1 MVSSDAWTAVA
12 AWVACIF
19 TATVAGPD
27 LIDRMQGSRIDV
39 THPRQFLAYRD
50 GEGENSIMLIAFDP
64 TILNQSR
71 FPDTTTSIL
80 LRIGG
85 PQAGR
90 EAAFRAESVI
100 QPIFW
105 TADDEAVECPP
116 MTRCIKKRQMTIGEE
131 RADVVNVSAGTAR
144 SLYISFPLTADNC
157 QGPDEVCT
165 RFRDFDGAVEVLAAN
180 PAIAFTIDLT
190 MADDGLKS
198 VSCVLSAEAKRGW
211 SQLLDRVGEKG
222 WAIGN
227 CA

>member
-39 THPRQFLAYRD
+39 THPRQFLTYRD
-50 GEGENSIMLIAFDP
+50 GVGENSIMLIAFDP

-71 FPDTTTSIL
+71 FPDTTTSIV

-85 PQAGR
+85 SEPGK
-90 EAAFRAESVI
+90 EALFRAESVI

-105 TADDEAVECPP
+105 TGDDEAVECPP

-131 RADVVNVSAGTAR
+131 RADVINVSAGTAR

-157 QGPDEVCT
+157 QAWRT
-165 RFRDFDGAVEVLAAN
+165 RPPPRHSSPCVRCGGRSGEA
-180 PAIAFTIDLT
+180 
-190 MADDGLKS
+190 GL
-198 VSCVLSAEAKRGW
+198 
-211 SQLLDRVGEKG
+211 RVPGSRTRRSR
-222 WAIGN
+222 
-227 CA
+227 